1 MLSCYSCYSCDFYQ
15 VFFVAMKVLVTFAIF
30 ADFVSL
36 DFCIQFLSNMF
47 LLQLSILV
55 EFVILAIFAIIFLLY
70 ISDNSFLKSFFAK
83 IAKTIC

>member
-1 MLSCYSCYSCDFYQ
+1 
-15 VFFVAMKVLVTFAIF
+15 MKVLVTFAIF
-30 ADFVSL
+30 ADFFSL
-36 DFCIQFLSNMF
+36 DFCKQFLSNTF
-47 LLQLSILV
+47 FLQLSILV